1 MASNSNC
8 ASCNSSMYPPCFGA
22 RTWPFTRSSRSSGGI
37 LRGDEGRRIWFG
49 LFWPPPHRLSLRVP
63 NMQLNAIIGIGSMYG
78 IFAYICL
85 KFMVNVGKYTIQDGS
100 YGIVYFFS
108 VKQVDESFLVDFGGC
123 LFGCSPI
130 FICSRY
136 LTKTMVYGSDCV
148 FLGVA
153 RFDYTKDVIVSV
165 LPKVCACVFLW
176 FFFLKV
182 MRILKEWASWATQF
196 VRKGLKWSNHM
207 SQMIH
212 VWNIYL
218 HLP

>member
-8 ASCNSSMYPPCFGA
+8 ASCNSSMSPPCFGA

-100 YGIVYFFS
+100 YGIVYFFFGQTSRWIISSGFWGLFVWLFPNFHMLS
-108 VKQVDESFLVDFGGC
+108 VFNKNDGLWERLCF
-123 LFGCSPI
+123 FGCRS
-130 FICSRY
+130 FRLYQRRY
-136 LTKTMVYGSDCV
+136 CFS
-148 FLGVA
+148 
-153 RFDYTKDVIVSV
+153 
-165 LPKVCACVFLW
+165 
-176 FFFLKV
+176 
-182 MRILKEWASWATQF
+182 AT
-196 VRKGLKWSNHM
+196 
-207 SQMIH
+207 
-212 VWNIYL
+212 
-218 HLP
+218 